1 MKLRI
6 LEANI
11 KGTVYNLDYG
21 VGFNALRFRI
31 VYSPGRSRLGIGSM
45 KEIVEKTVEWIPANV
60 LAGGKDTAEPT
71 KRPLKIDK
79 AKAKSKLSCE
89 PKFRLII
96 RIEVLL

>member
-31 VYSPGRSRLGIGSM
+31 VYSPGQSRLGIGSI
-45 KEIVEKTVEWIPANV
+45 KKNSRKTVEWMRANV
-60 LAGGKDTAEPT
+60 LVGGEDTAEPT
-71 KRPLKIDK
+71 KRPSKIDK
-79 AKAKSKLSCE
+79 AKMELSCE